1 MGCHE
6 EQAIAITFVCERMW
20 KKTVS
25 VDKVCTFQLPRVPYT
40 KSIDVWMSVCL
51 IFVFA
56 AYMQYGFV
64 TVFSRRHR
72 KCQGSFV
79 SHDSSVANRRA
90 SSIETIVSCLYGSAH
105 SKELVSLVNQS
116 AAGSHLM

>member
-1 MGCHE
+1 M
-6 EQAIAITFVCERMW
+6 
-20 KKTVS
+20 
-25 VDKVCTFQLPRVPYT
+25 CTFQLPRVPYT

-72 KCQGSFV
+72 KSCFKSPDANTAKKPDSGSK
-79 SHDSSVANRRA
+79 SVVTSEVRMGRGMD
-90 SSIETIVSCLYGSAH
+90 LYR
-105 SKELVSLVNQS
+105 
-116 AAGSHLM
+116 